1 MMKSK
6 HIPEEQLVDYLLGNI
21 GEWDAKQIKA
31 HLNHC
36 KKCQYLLSDWQFLLS
51 QDHKQFQ
58 PSQSMKD
65 RIQHSINQM
74 EGKSFKRRTVIGK
87 PGLLFATI
95 ACVFLIFYS
104 VHSYYQDTNT
114 RNYEIAEN
122 DEIPPETIQSA
133 PHTQQIKVTP
143 VSEFNQINGYVWVN
157 RNRNEMLLEVDGL
170 EELINQDYQL
180 WIIYTDNSIDH
191 EILPTQNGMT
201 RMLFRDIDVDEFKK
215 LKASVEPRGGSIEQ
229 TGPDTF
235 IVEFQ

>member
-36 KKCQYLLSDWQFLLS
+36 KKCQYLLSDWQFLLR

-65 RIQHSINQM
+65 RIQHSIIQV
-74 EGKSFKRRTVIGK
+74 EEKSFKRRTVIGK

-104 VHSYYQDTNT
+104 VHSYYQDINT

-122 DEIPPETIQSA
+122 DEIPPETIQGA

-180 WIIYTDNSIDH
+180 WIIYMDNSIDH

>member
-1 MMKSK
+1 MKSK

-36 KKCQYLLSDWQFLLS
+36 KKCQNLLSDWQFLLR

-65 RIQHSINQM
+65 RIQHSIIQV
-74 EGKSFKRRTVIGK
+74 EEKSFKRRTVIGK

-104 VHSYYQDTNT
+104 VHSYYQDINT

-180 WIIYTDNSIDH
+180 WIIYMDNSIDH

>member
-36 KKCQYLLSDWQFLLS
+36 KKCQNLLSDWQFLLR

-65 RIQHSINQM
+65 RIQHSIIQV
-74 EGKSFKRRTVIGK
+74 EEKSFKRRTVIGK

-104 VHSYYQDTNT
+104 VHSYYQDINT

-180 WIIYTDNSIDH
+180 WIIYMDNSIDH

>member
-36 KKCQYLLSDWQFLLS
+36 KKCQNLLSDWQFLLR

-104 VHSYYQDTNT
+104 VHSYYQDINT

-180 WIIYTDNSIDH
+180 WIIYMDNSIDH